1 MHGLLSIDVQHKIM
15 QVPPWIYPRGVGPT
29 QIVEGHNVFSTKWTG
44 LATGISTKW
53 GEQRIH
59 YIKWIAL
66 ASWNS
71 WVLLPSA
78 PQLSQWK
85 LHHLQPSRDPM
96 ATPLSTSLQQPEE
109 RSQNIPKNVV
119 KGPCPSCAWIIIIT
133 NDMCKEVDLDP
144 FQNVAGWK
152 KVSSKSKSYPSIPR
166 KTTHTFRI
174 HTFWMKIPSLS
185 WRIFLLGFADAIY
198 QDLPS
203 GDGI

>member
-15 QVPPWIYPRGVGPT
+15 QVPSWIYPRGVGPT

-71 WVLLPSA
+71 WVLLRSA
-78 PQLSQWK
+78 PQLSQWQLPSSPNHREIPWQPRYQ
-85 LHHLQPSRDPM
+85 LHFSNRRKDPKISPKSR
-96 ATPLSTSLQQPEE
+96 Q
-109 RSQNIPKNVV
+109 RSMSVLCIDYYKWHVQRS
-119 KGPCPSCAWIIIIT
+119 GPGSFSKI
-133 NDMCKEVDLDP
+133 
-144 FQNVAGWK
+144 AGWK
-152 KVSSKSKSYPSIPR
+152 KLVQNQKTYPSIPR

-185 WRIFLLGFADAIY
+185 WRNLSLGFSDAIY